1 MCYHKLLKG
10 VAAVSRFIKFFGC
23 ILLTACLLGGCGM
36 ATVEEMYTP
45 PRRSPAYQDLQKAID
60 SAMVGME
67 YASPLYGENRQT
79 VQAADLDGDGTDE
92 YLLFARD
99 TSDSPM
105 KILVFVRD
113 QEGCRLQEI
122 IESKGTAFDLIEYVD
137 LDGQGG
143 LELVVGRQVSNLV
156 LRSLSVYTFPEGK
169 SQQMMSVNYSRI
181 VLADLDG
188 DETAELMVVTRGES
202 DEDNAVASLYSF
214 DNGAMT
220 RSREVSM
227 SESSD
232 HIKRIMVSK
241 LHNGTNAV
249 YVASTVADSTII
261 TDVFALKDGQFTN
274 VSFSNESGT
283 SVQTLRNYY
292 VYADDIDNDGILE
305 LPDLIDM
312 KSVENTWM
320 ASNQKLIRWY
330 AMDLSGREVDKMYT
344 FHNFDGGWY
353 LQMDKFL
360 TPRISVIQKDGSF
373 VFYLW
378 DESFQTNEVL
388 MTLYTLNGP
397 DREAVAAEEEYYELY
412 RTEGVIYTVKP
423 EEVAMEL
430 GLIPELLAQNFHP
443 IQLDWKNG
451 ET

>member
-1 MCYHKLLKG
+1 VSRLIKLL
-10 VAAVSRFIKFFGC
+10 C
-23 ILLTACLLGGCGM
+23 CMLLTALLLGGCAM
-36 ATVEEMYTP
+36 VTVEEMYTP
-45 PRRSPAYQDLQKAID
+45 PKRSPAYQNIQRAID
-60 SAMVGME
+60 GAMDGME
-67 YASPLYGENRQT
+67 YASPLAGENRQT
-79 VQAADLDGDGTDE
+79 VQSADLDGDGVDE

-99 TSDSPM
+99 TSENPM
-105 KILVFVRD
+105 KILIFSRE
-113 QEGCRLQEI
+113 QGECRLREI
-122 IESKGTAFDLIEYVD
+122 IESRGSAFDLVEYVD

-143 LELVVGRQVSNLV
+143 LELVVGRQVSDLI

-169 SQQMMSVNYSRI
+169 AQQLMSVNYARI
-181 VLADLDG
+181 VPVDLDG
-188 DETAELMVVTRGES
+188 NGTSELMVITRGES
-202 DEDNAVASLYSF
+202 DEDNAVATLYSYQ
-214 DNGAMT
+214 NGEIL
-220 RSREVSM
+220 RSREASM

-241 LHNGTNAV
+241 LQSGTPAV

-292 VYADDIDNDGILE
+292 VYADDIDNDGVLE

-353 LQMDKFL
+353 LQMDQFL
-360 TPRISVIQKDGSF
+360 IPRISVIRKDNSF

-378 DESFQTNEVL
+378 DEAFQTNEVL
-388 MTLYTLNGP
+388 MTIYALNGP
-397 DREAVAAEEEYYELY
+397 DREHLASGDGFYELY
-412 RTEGVIYTVKP
+412 RTEGVIYAVKP
-423 EEVAMEL
+423 EKVAMEL
-430 GLIPELLAQNFHP
+430 GLIPELLAESFHP
-443 IQLDWKNG
+443 IQWDWKNG

>member
-1 MCYHKLLKG
+1 M
-10 VAAVSRFIKFFGC
+10 SRFIRLLSV
-23 ILLTACLLGGCGM
+23 ILLTAMLLGGC
-36 ATVEEMYTP
+36 ALVTVEEMYAP
-45 PRRSPAYQDLQKAID
+45 PRRSPAYQDLQRAID
-60 SAMVGME
+60 SAMEGME
-67 YASPLYGENRQT
+67 YASPLSGENRQS
-79 VQAADLDGDGTDE
+79 VQAADLDGDGADE

-99 TSDSPM
+99 TSENPM
-105 KILVFVRD
+105 KILIFTRD
-113 QEGCRLQEI
+113 QEGCRLREI
-122 IESKGTAFDLIEYVD
+122 IESRGAAFDLVEYVD

-143 LELVVGRQVSNLV
+143 LELVVGRQVSDLI
-156 LRSLSVYTFPEGK
+156 LRSMSVYTFPEGK
-169 SQQMMSVNYSRI
+169 SQQLMSVNYARI
-181 VLADLDG
+181 VPADLNGDG
-188 DETAELMVVTRGES
+188 TAELMVISRGES
-202 DEDNAVASLYSF
+202 DEDHAVATLYSCE
-214 DNGAMT
+214 NGEMV
-220 RSREVSM
+220 RSREAAL

-241 LHNGTNAV
+241 LQSGTPAV

-292 VYADDIDNDGILE
+292 VYADDIDHDGVLE

-320 ASNQKLIRWY
+320 SSNQKLIRWY

-353 LQMDKFL
+353 LQMDQFL
-360 TPRISVIQKDGSF
+360 TPRISVIRKDNSF

-378 DESFQTNEVL
+378 DEKFQTNEIL
-388 MTLYTLNGP
+388 MTIYTLNGP
-397 DREAVAAEEEYYELY
+397 DRESLGSADGFYELY
-412 RTEGVIYTVKP
+412 QTEGVIYAVKP
-423 EEVAMEL
+423 EKAAMEL
-430 GLIPELLAQNFHP
+430 GLIPELLAESFHP
-443 IQLDWKNG
+443 IQRDWKNG